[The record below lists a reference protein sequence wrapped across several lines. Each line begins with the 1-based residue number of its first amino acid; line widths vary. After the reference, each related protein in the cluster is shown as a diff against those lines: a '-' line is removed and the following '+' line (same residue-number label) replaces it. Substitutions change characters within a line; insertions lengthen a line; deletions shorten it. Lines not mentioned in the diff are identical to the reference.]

1 MATAV
6 KKGGK
11 INFAK
16 VVAPAKEGGEQAEV
30 IKAININIK
39 ATNDLNKTWNSI
51 AKILMDTK
59 NIQVEAFKKLSK
71 GAKVEFKPTFNQ
83 SEGAT
88 PVPEQEGGEEAPE
101 KPQAGW
107 LENLLGVFKDI
118 IMLAIAGPVM
128 KWLSDPKNT
137 KAVKNI
143 VEGLVKFF
151 GFIMKFLTN
160 RVLNGLEG
168 LRKVIEGNWWEKI
181 VGLFQII
188 TNFSMAFLA
197 IRWLKNPMKLVKDLK
212 KLFKV
217 FTKGLKMTSKKM
229 IKKLGVIG
237 LIIGAGMM
245 LKDKLKG
252 EEEDEGGGHTINGN
266 PVSSEDSIAISNLE
280 DRLESL
286 ENENPPLTHG
296 DAEYDKEYAKLEA
309 LEDKYRK
316 LPKKAK
322 GGWIHGPQSGY
333 PVSLDGGKSTSFIGH
348 GTEYVAQRS
357 HGGGFVVPFDTP
369 ATRKDSGLTGRRMR
383 QASSAGYK
391 VPGRS
396 EGGPINVNNFFPEL
410 PEFNTGGKMKNQNT
424 GRIKNFDKSHYGTE
438 GYQIGQINPEQLVF
452 GKKEFIEKTV
462 TVNGVIDEEQ
472 SFKKFESIMGSIGVP
487 DLMEHQQQLISAL
500 KQATGK
506 KYNIMDVYYR
516 MTGLDNDVL
525 FPILK
530 SSDAHKATDKKKAAA
545 HKKDLEIRGIKPGEG
560 YSIFEGEMFDKGGL
574 FRPTL
579 SPVIS
584 MMSEGGIYQTKPQL
598 HVPQPMFLGGMIRKG
613 ASLAKKGGQAA
624 WSKISSTASSMM
636 SKATDAVR
644 GLKGQSKKEKQ
655 EAAMQ
660 ALQAA
665 QEQAAAAEAKVA
677 ALSAAS
683 QKTVAG
689 ATGAA
694 NSKKPLVVGGGAK
707 KESLVD
713 QLQSYNS
720 IWK

>member
-1 MATAV
+1 MASAV

-16 VVAPAKEGGEQAEV
+16 VVAPAKESGDQVAT
-30 IKAININIK
+30 IKSININIK

-59 NIQVEAFKKLSK
+59 NIQLDAFKKLSK

-88 PVPEQEGGEEAPE
+88 PVPEGEGGDEAPE

-118 IMLAIAGPVM
+118 IVLAIAGPVM
-128 KWLSDPKNT
+128 KWLANPKNT
-137 KAVKNI
+137 EALKNI
-143 VEGLVKFF
+143 VEGMVKFF
-151 GFIMKFLTN
+151 GFVAKFLTD
-160 RVLNGLEG
+160 RVIGGLEG
-168 LRKVIEGNWWEKI
+168 LRKLIEGNWWEKI
-181 VGLFQII
+181 VGLFQMI
-188 TNFSMAFLA
+188 TNFAGLFIA
-197 IRWLKNPMKLVKDLK
+197 IRWLKNPMKLVKDLR
-212 KLFKV
+212 KLLKV
-217 FTKGLKMTSKKM
+217 FAKGLKMTSKKM
-229 IKKLGVIG
+229 IKRLGVIG

-245 LKDKLKG
+245 LNDKLKG
-252 EEEDEGGGHTINGN
+252 DDEDDGGGGTTINGN
-266 PVSSEDSIAISNLE
+266 PVSRDDAIEMSNLR

-286 ENENPPLTHG
+286 ENEGKTHG
-296 DAEYDKEYAKLEA
+296 DPEFDKDNTRLEE

-333 PVSLDGGKSTSFIGH
+333 PVSLDGGRSTAFIGH

-383 QASSAGYK
+383 QASSAGFK
-391 VPGRS
+391 VPGRA
-396 EGGPINVNNFFPEL
+396 EGGPININTYL
-410 PEFNTGGKMKNQNT
+410 PEFDAGGKMKNQNT
-424 GRIKNFDKSHYGTE
+424 GRIKNFDKSHYGKE
-438 GYQIGQINPEQLVF
+438 GYQIGQINPEQLVY
-452 GKKEFIEKTV
+452 GQKEFIEKTV
-462 TVNGVIDEEQ
+462 TVNGVIDTEK
-472 SFKKFESIMGSIGVP
+472 SFKKFKSIMGSIGVP
-487 DLMEHQQQLISAL
+487 DLMEHQQQLIDSL
-500 KQATGK
+500 KQATGQA
-506 KYNIMDVYYR
+506 YNIMQVYYR
-516 MTGLDNDVL
+516 MTGLDNDIL

-530 SSDAHKATDKKKAAA
+530 ASDAQKATSKKKRDA

-574 FRPTL
+574 FQPTL
-579 SPVIS
+579 SPVIN
-584 MMSEGGIYQTKPQL
+584 MMSEGGIYQQKPQL

-613 ASLAKKGGQAA
+613 ASLAKRGGQAA
-624 WSKISSTASSMM
+624 WSKISSTASSVM

-694 NSKKPLVVGGGAK
+694 NSKKPLVLGSGTK
-707 KESLVD
+707 RESLVD

>member
-16 VVAPAKEGGEQAEV
+16 VVAPAKEEGDQVAT
-30 IKAININIK
+30 IKSININIK

-252 EEEDEGGGHTINGN
+252 EEEDEDGGGTTINGN
-266 PVSSEDSIAISNLE
+266 KLSSEDSIEYDNLRL
-280 DRLESL
+280 RLESL
-286 ENENPPLTHG
+286 ENEQKTHG
-296 DAEYDKEYAKLEA
+296 DPEFDKVYARQEELEN
-309 LEDKYRK
+309 KYRK

-545 HKKDLEIRGIKPGEG
+545 HQKDLKIRGIKPGEG

-574 FRPTL
+574 FQPTL
-579 SPVIS
+579 SPVIN
-584 MMSEGGIYQTKPQL
+584 MMSEGGIYQQKPQL

>member
-1 MATAV
+1 MASAV

-16 VVAPAKEGGEQAEV
+16 VVAPAKEEGEQVAV
-30 IKAININIK
+30 IKSININIK

-59 NIQVEAFKKLSK
+59 NIQVEAFKKLSS
-71 GAKVEFKPTFNQ
+71 GAKVDFKPTFNQ
-83 SEGAT
+83 SEGPT
-88 PVPEQEGGEEAPE
+88 PVPEEEGGDEAPE

-107 LENLLGVFKDI
+107 LESLLGVFKDI
-118 IMLAIAGPVM
+118 IAIAIAGPVM
-128 KWLSDPKNT
+128 KWLANPKNT
-137 KAVKNI
+137 EALKNI
-143 VEGLVKFF
+143 VEGMVKFF
-151 GFIMKFLTN
+151 GFVAKFLTD
-160 RVLNGLEG
+160 RVIGGLEG
-168 LRKVIEGNWWEKI
+168 LRKLIEGNWWEKI
-181 VGLFQII
+181 VGLFQMI
-188 TNFSMAFLA
+188 TNFAGLFIA
-197 IRWLKNPMKLVKDLK
+197 IRWLKNPMKLVKDLR

-217 FTKGLKMTSKKM
+217 FAKGLKMTSKKM
-229 IKKLGVIG
+229 IKRLGVIG

-245 LKDKLKG
+245 LNDKLKG
-252 EEEDEGGGHTINGN
+252 DDEDEGGGGTTINGN
-266 PVSSEDSIAISNLE
+266 PVSKDDAQELSNLE
-280 DRLESL
+280 ARLESL
-286 ENENPPLTHG
+286 ENEGKTHG
-296 DAEYDKEYAKLEA
+296 DPEYDKDYARQE
-309 LEDKYRK
+309 EIENKYAN

-333 PVSLDGGKSTSFIGH
+333 PVSLDGGRSTAFIGH

-383 QASSAGYK
+383 QASSAGFK
-391 VPGRS
+391 VPGRA
-396 EGGPINVNNFFPEL
+396 EGGPININTYL
-410 PEFNTGGKMKNQNT
+410 PEFDAGGKMKNQNT
-424 GRIKNFDKSHYGTE
+424 GRIKNFDKSHYGKE
-438 GYQIGQINPEQLVF
+438 GYQIGQINPEQLVY

-462 TVNGVIDEEQ
+462 TVNGVIDKEK
-472 SFKKFESIMGSIGVP
+472 SFKKFKSIMGSIGVP
-487 DLMEHQQQLISAL
+487 DLMEHQQQLMDSL
-500 KQATGK
+500 KQATGQA
-506 KYNIMDVYYR
+506 YNIMQVYYR
-516 MTGLDNDVL
+516 MTGLDNDIL

-530 SSDAHKATDKKKAAA
+530 ASDAQKATSKKKRDA

-574 FRPTL
+574 FQPTL
-579 SPVIS
+579 SPVIN
-584 MMSEGGIYQTKPQL
+584 MMSEGGIYQQKPQL

-613 ASLAKKGGQAA
+613 ASLAKRGGQAA
-624 WSKISSTASSMM
+624 WSKISSTASSVM

-694 NSKKPLVVGGGAK
+694 NSKKPLVLSGGGAK

>member
-1 MATAV
+1 MASAV

-16 VVAPAKEGGEQAEV
+16 VVAPAKEEGDQVAT
-30 IKAININIK
+30 IKSININIK

-252 EEEDEGGGHTINGN
+252 EEEDEDGGGTTINGN
-266 PVSSEDSIAISNLE
+266 KLSSEDSIEYDNLRL
-280 DRLESL
+280 RLESL
-286 ENENPPLTHG
+286 ENEQKTHG
-296 DAEYDKEYAKLEA
+296 DPEFDKVYARQEELEN
-309 LEDKYRK
+309 KYRK

-424 GRIKNFDKSHYGTE
+424 GRIKNFDKSHYGKE
-438 GYQIGQINPEQLVF
+438 GYQIGQINPEQLVY
-452 GKKEFIEKTV
+452 GQKEFIEKTV
-462 TVNGVIDEEQ
+462 TVNGVIDTEK
-472 SFKKFESIMGSIGVP
+472 SFKKFKSIMGSIGVP
-487 DLMEHQQQLISAL
+487 DLMEHQQQLVESL
-500 KQATGK
+500 KQATGQA
-506 KYNIMDVYYR
+506 YNIMQVYYR

-530 SSDAHKATDKKKAAA
+530 ASDAQKATSKKKRDA

-574 FRPTL
+574 FQPTL
-579 SPVIS
+579 SPVIN
-584 MMSEGGIYQTKPQL
+584 MMSEGGIYQQKPQL

-613 ASLAKKGGQAA
+613 ASLAKRGGQAA
-624 WSKISSTASSMM
+624 WSKISSTASSVM

>member
-16 VVAPAKEGGEQAEV
+16 VVAPAKEGGEQAAV
-30 IKAININIK
+30 IKSININIK

-229 IKKLGVIG
+229 IKKLGIIG

-252 EEEDEGGGHTINGN
+252 EEEDDGEGGTTINGN
-266 PVSSEDSIAISNLE
+266 KVNKEDSIELSNLR

-286 ENENPPLTHG
+286 ENEGKTHG
-296 DAEYDKEYAKLEA
+296 DPEFDEQYKRQEELEN
-309 LEDKYRK
+309 KYRK

-579 SPVIS
+579 SPVIN